1 MVASKVKN
9 KNARKERKVIVI
21 TGTPGVGKSTFSE
34 RLAEKLGALCINLNK
49 LIMQEGLFKDYDEAR
64 KTFVADLPKIKKRL
78 KELISK
84 ASEGYIL
91 VEGHLSHLLMPRD
104 SVEMA
109 FVLRCHPEA
118 LRQRLKSRGYTD
130 AKIAE
135 NLQAEVLDVCL
146 VEASQAYGKAK
157 LAEIDLTEKKADIAA
172 QEAYEI
178 IMGLRKPSLGFVDW
192 LSRLQAEGKLED
204 YLRGWEGA
212 SDAIDASKP

>member
-1 MVASKVKN
+1 M
-9 KNARKERKVIVI
+9 I

-49 LIMQEGLFKDYDEAR
+49 LIMEEGLFKDYDDAR
-64 KTFVADLPKIKKRL
+64 GTFVADLPKIRKRL
-78 KELISK
+78 KKLIRK

-91 VEGHLSHLLMPRD
+91 VEGHLSHLLLPRD
-104 SVEMA
+104 SVEMV
-109 FVLRCHPEA
+109 FILRCHPEV
-118 LRQRLKSRGYTD
+118 LRQRLKGRGYTD

-146 VEASQAYGKAK
+146 IEASQAYGEAK
-157 LAEIDLTEKKADIAA
+157 LAEIDLTEKMADMAV

-178 IMGLRKPSLGFVDW
+178 VMGLRKPSLGSVDW

-204 YLRGWEGA
+204 YLRDWEGL
-212 SDAIDASKP
+212 PMP